1 MTSREV
7 RGRVTQSAQEA
18 QVIGRRYGLP
28 AQRFGAQTGQM
39 TRLLALLIALTL
51 TAGCSYIQMQP
62 KSGGQP
68 TPYAPR
74 LP

>member
-1 MTSREV
+1 MNR
-7 RGRVTQSAQEA
+7 
-18 QVIGRRYGLP
+18 I
-28 AQRFGAQTGQM
+28 
-39 TRLLALLIALTL
+39 LALLVALTI

-62 KSGGQP
+62 KNGGQA

>member
-1 MTSREV
+1 MMRILT
-7 RGRVTQSAQEA
+7 
-18 QVIGRRYGLP
+18 
-28 AQRFGAQTGQM
+28 
-39 TRLLALLIALTL
+39 LLIALAI

>member
-1 MTSREV
+1 M
-7 RGRVTQSAQEA
+7 GQ
-18 QVIGRRYGLP
+18 RYGYPRGAALP
-28 AQRFGAQTGQM
+28 KLGEM
-39 TRLLALLIALTL
+39 TRLLALLIALTI

>member
-1 MTSREV
+1 MK
-7 RGRVTQSAQEA
+7 
-18 QVIGRRYGLP
+18 
-28 AQRFGAQTGQM
+28 
-39 TRLLALLIALTL
+39 RLLALLVALTI

>member
-1 MTSREV
+1 MV
-7 RGRVTQSAQEA
+7 L
-18 QVIGRRYGLP
+18 GRRSGYRATGP
-28 AQRFGAQTGQM
+28 ATQTAPM
-39 TRLLALLIALTL
+39 IRLIALLIAVAI

-68 TPYAPR
+68 SPYAPR